1 MKKKSIIIII
11 ILVILVLIAL
21 VGKNLFASVDNSRL
35 SGNSKYKLSNNE
47 KNSIID
53 KLEEIENVKSVKV
66 YKNIKIIKIII
77 NLSEDTDFEKV
88 KQTCNESLKLFSDKN
103 LSYFDIEVYINSD
116 NKESEVYPKIGYKH
130 KLKEEFA
137 W

>member
-53 KLEEIENVKSVKV
+53 KLEEIENVKSVNV